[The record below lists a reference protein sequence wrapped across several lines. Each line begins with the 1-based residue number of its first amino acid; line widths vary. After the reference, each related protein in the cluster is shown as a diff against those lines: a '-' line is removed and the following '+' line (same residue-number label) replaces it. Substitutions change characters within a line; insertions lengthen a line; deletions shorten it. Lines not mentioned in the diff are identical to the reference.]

1 MEQDIGR
8 CQSNKNAIDV
18 EDTRIREKVEIWNF
32 ALLLEWRS
40 WVDRAEMYIP
50 PRWNDTHMYSATNKS
65 FLLRTNVVRFSTVFF
80 KMNIL
85 GDLCLKFFEDNI
97 ELLLIS
103 IIKIARFNFLVPD
116 IDKWTQ
122 NKNQMR
128 SNRVDLLDQFH

>member
-50 PRWNDTHMYSATNKS
+50 PGWNDTHLYSTTNKTV
-65 FLLRTNVVRFSTVFF
+65 FHYIQNVVRFSTVF
-80 KMNIL
+80 
-85 GDLCLKFFEDNI
+85 LK
-97 ELLLIS
+97 
-103 IIKIARFNFLVPD
+103 
-116 IDKWTQ
+116 
-122 NKNQMR
+122 
-128 SNRVDLLDQFH
+128 